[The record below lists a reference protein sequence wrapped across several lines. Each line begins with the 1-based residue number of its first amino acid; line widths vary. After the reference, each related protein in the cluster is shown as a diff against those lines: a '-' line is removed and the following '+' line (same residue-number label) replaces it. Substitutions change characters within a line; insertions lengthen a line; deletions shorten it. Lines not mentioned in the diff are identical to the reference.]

1 MMRSLAARLPH
12 RPRLGRREWL
22 RIGLVALSGAALL
35 GVLVFR
41 VATATRAV
49 TKAPA
54 HTLIGQMAPD
64 LAVTV
69 WNGSP
74 SQTLDL
80 AALRGQPVVLN
91 FWGSWCDP
99 CHAESPL
106 LVAAWQRYHPHGV
119 AFVGAAMDTPRSDGL
134 TFLAQEHIPYAAGA
148 VPTEEAAVAYGL
160 LDLPDTIFIDRQ
172 GRVATKIVGQLKPD
186 ELDAAI
192 QALLR

>member
-1 MMRSLAARLPH
+1 MMRTLTAHLP
-12 RPRLGRREWL
+12 RSPRLGRREWL
-22 RIGLVALSGAALL
+22 QMGVVALAGAALL

-41 VATATRAV
+41 IATATRAV
-49 TKAPA
+49 TKAPS

-69 WNGSP
+69 WNGTAG
-74 SQTLDL
+74 QTLDL

-106 LVAAWQRYHPHGV
+106 LVAAWQRYHPRGV
-119 AFVGAAMDTPRSDGL
+119 AFVGAAMDTSQSDGL
-134 TFLAQEHIPYAAGA
+134 TFLAQEHIPYPAGG

-160 LDLPDTIFIDRQ
+160 IGLPATVFIDRQ
-172 GRVATKIVGQLKPD
+172 GHITAKINAQLKPG
-186 ELDAAI
+186 ELDTAI
-192 QALLR
+192 QTLLR

>member
-1 MMRSLAARLPH
+1 MRSLAARLPR
-12 RPRLGRREWL
+12 RPRLGRREL
-22 RIGLVALSGAALL
+22 LQIGLLALAAAALL

-41 VATATRAV
+41 IATATRAV

-54 HTLIGQMAPD
+54 HTLVGQVAPD

-69 WNGSP
+69 WNGASG
-74 SQTLDL
+74 QTLDL

-106 LVAAWQRYHPHGV
+106 LVAAWQRYHPRGV
-119 AFVGAAMDTPRSDGL
+119 VFVGAAMDTPRDDGL
-134 TFLAQEHIPYAAGA
+134 AFIRQEHIPYPAGA

-160 LDLPDTIFIDRQ
+160 IGLPATVFIDRQ
-172 GRVATKIVGQLKPD
+172 GHVTAKISAQLKPG
-186 ELDAAI
+186 ELDTAI